1 MFYLKDLK
9 EFSFEFITDD
19 FITTIKTVTSLF
31 EKKWEKNPPPPWQLQ
46 NGRKYILINHWEL
59 VKILS

>member
-31 EKKWEKNPPPPWQLQ
+31 EKK
-46 NGRKYILINHWEL
+46 
-59 VKILS
+59 